1 VKVQADGLASF
12 INRLEKFDKDVSKE
26 LKKEMRKAASD
37 AVPAARAAYPPAPL
51 LRKFGRW
58 IEEKSGR
65 DLSYNLGAV
74 KKGIYLKTDRYRR
87 RGATV
92 GFGYTIGQRNAV
104 GKIVEWAGK
113 KHPTD
118 LFNRDII
125 RKYGTT
131 EMMPRFAPIAY
142 YEVAPEV
149 RRKLDDIVGKAM
161 RKVGR

>member
-1 VKVQADGLASF
+1 MKVQADGLAPF
-12 INRLEKFDKDVSKE
+12 INRLEKFDKDISKE

-65 DLSYNLGAV
+65 DLSYNTGAV
-74 KKGIYLKTDRYRR
+74 QKGVYLKTDRKRL

-92 GFGYTIGQRNAV
+92 AFGYTVGQRNAV

-113 KHPTD
+113 RNPSD

-125 RKYGTT
+125 RKYGKA
-131 EMMPRFAPIAY
+131 EKMPRFAPAAY
-142 YEVAPEV
+142 YEVVPEV
-149 RRKLDDIVGKAM
+149 RTRLDDIVAKAM

>member
-1 VKVQADGLASF
+1 MKVQADGLAPF

-26 LKKEMRKAASD
+26 LKKEMRTAARE
-37 AVPAARAAYPPAPL
+37 AVPAAQGAYPPGPL

-65 DLSYNLGAV
+65 DLSYNVGAAR
-74 KKGIYLKTDRYRR
+74 KGIYLKTDRKRL
-87 RGATV
+87 RGATIA
-92 GFGYTIGQRNAV
+92 FGYTIGQRNAV

-113 KHPTD
+113 RNPTD

-125 RKYGTT
+125 RKYGKA
-131 EMMPRFAPIAY
+131 EKMPRFAPEAY
-142 YEVAPEV
+142 YEVVPEL
-149 RRKLDDIVGKAM
+149 RTKLDDIVAKAM